1 VRAELPL
8 LDGFLA
14 LDLTDL
20 KGQFAGKLL
29 RDFGLKVIKIEPPSG
44 DPVRWMMPF
53 KDDQPHPEGSLRFAY
68 LNAGKQSLTLDIEKA
83 EGREVLL
90 RLVAQADV
98 LLESFAP
105 GTLDRLGLGEAML
118 KEWNPKLIVT
128 SVTGFGQT
136 GPHRAYACPDI
147 VGLAMGGLMYISGD
161 PSLPPVKAPETQS
174 YYFACLYA
182 ALGTLLA
189 LWQRGQDGQGQA
201 IDISIQEAVACQEH
215 LIRTFATDGE
225 SITRHG
231 SQHEHVAPA
240 NIFPAS
246 DGYVYLFVTRAHWKR
261 LLDFWPDHPKK
272 FEEPEWFDNDFRRER
287 VDELN
292 EIVAGFTRQFKRD
305 ELAHNLQK
313 AGIPCLAVNTP
324 ITFIDNGH
332 IKARRLFQPVTHP
345 YLGAHVQNVFPLM
358 VDGERA
364 AAAPPPLLGEHTR
377 SVLATRLG
385 LKPSELDHLQ
395 AQGVI

>member
-1 VRAELPL
+1 MPL
-8 LDGFLA
+8 LDGLLA

-20 KGQFAGKLL
+20 KGQFCGKLL
-29 RDFGLKVIKIEPPSG
+29 RDFGIETVKIEPPSG
-44 DPVRWMMPF
+44 DPVRWLEPF

-68 LNAGKQSLTLDIEKA
+68 LNAGKQSLTLDLEKPD
-83 EGREVLL
+83 GRDLLL
-90 RLVAQADV
+90 RLVEQADV
-98 LLESFAP
+98 LLESFPP
-105 GTLDRLGLGEAML
+105 GTLDRLGFGEDVL
-118 KEWNPKLIVT
+118 KERNPRLLVT

-136 GPHRAYACPDI
+136 GPHRDYACPDI

-161 PSLPPVKAPETQS
+161 PSMPPLKAPETQA
-174 YYFACLYA
+174 YYFGCLYA

-189 LWQRGQDGQGQA
+189 LWQRGADGQGRCV
-201 IDISIQEAVACQEH
+201 DVSIQEAIACQEH

-240 NIFPAS
+240 NIFPAR

-261 LLDFWPDHPKK
+261 LLDFWPDHPPK
-272 FEEPEWFDNDFRRER
+272 FEEPDWFDNDFRRER

-292 EIVAGFTRQFKRD
+292 EFMSGFTRQFKRD
-305 ELAHNLQK
+305 ELAHSLQK

-324 ITFIDNGH
+324 MAFLQEEH
-332 IKARRLFQPVTHP
+332 IRARQLFQQVQHPVLGE
-345 YLGAHVQNVFPLM
+345 YLQNVFPLV

-364 AAAPPPLLGEHTR
+364 RPAPPPLLGENTR
-377 SVLATRLG
+377 EILAGRLG
-385 LKPSELDHLQ
+385 LSLAEIDDLE
-395 AQGVI
+395 ARSVV